1 MTLEQII
8 KDLDLNVITEKKDFS
23 GITPTHGYV
32 SDMLSCVMTGAK
44 NKSIWVTL
52 QAHNNIVAVACLLD
66 IAAVIISEGAKPDED
81 TIKKANE
88 EGITLLSTDKNSFSV
103 VGRLWQ
109 LGLRDQERANPWPA
123 HKKTS
128 SYIEQNFI
136 FTQFC
141 PPARLWK

>member
-1 MTLEQII
+1 MEMTLEQII

-109 LGLRDQERANPWPA
+109 LGLRDQ
-123 HKKTS
+123 
-128 SYIEQNFI
+128 
-136 FTQFC
+136 
-141 PPARLWK
+141 

>member
-1 MTLEQII
+1 MTLDQII
-8 KDLDLNVITEKKDFS
+8 KTLDLKVLTEGKEFN
-23 GITPTHGYV
+23 TVNPTHGYV

-88 EGITLLSTDKNSFSV
+88 EGITLLTTEKNSFYV
-103 VGRLWQ
+103 VGRLWE
-109 LGLRDQERANPWPA
+109 LGLRDQ
-123 HKKTS
+123 
-128 SYIEQNFI
+128 
-136 FTQFC
+136 
-141 PPARLWK
+141 